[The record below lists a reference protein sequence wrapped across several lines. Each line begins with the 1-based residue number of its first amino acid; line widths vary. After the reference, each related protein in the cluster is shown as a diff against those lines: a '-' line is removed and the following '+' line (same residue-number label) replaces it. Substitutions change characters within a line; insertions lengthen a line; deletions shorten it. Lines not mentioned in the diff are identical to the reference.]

1 MLVKPPGWDNRLL
14 WAALFLSGLL
24 LELFGVLVC
33 EYWGRRFSTDFLSL
47 GPVLFVAALAY
58 IFLSG
63 QVLAWL
69 FRIEAVAGMSLTLVS
84 GMLAWAAVIAALL
97 FAFFLII
104 LAVNSTVG
112 VPAKLVVLWLLD
124 RLKAVP

>member
-14 WAALFLSGLL
+14 WAAVFLSGLL

-33 EYWGRRFSTDFLSL
+33 EYWGRRFSTDYLSL

-63 QVLAWL
+63 QVLAHL
-69 FRIEAVAGMSLTLVS
+69 FRIEPVAGMSLTLLS
-84 GMLAWAAVIAALL
+84 GMLVWAALL
-97 FAFFLII
+97 AGLVFAFFLIM
-104 LAVNSTVG
+104 LAVYSTVG
-112 VPAKLVVLWLLD
+112 VPAKLAVLWILD